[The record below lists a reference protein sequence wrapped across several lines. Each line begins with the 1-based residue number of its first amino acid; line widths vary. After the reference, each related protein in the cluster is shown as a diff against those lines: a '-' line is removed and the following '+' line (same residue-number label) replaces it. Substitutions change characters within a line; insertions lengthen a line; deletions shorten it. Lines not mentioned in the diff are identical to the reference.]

1 MDIREWLG
9 EDNQI
14 GYDIWTK
21 KYQHEDESFEEWLDR
36 ISGGNEELRKLIKQ
50 KKFLFGGRVLA
61 NRGIPNTGNY
71 YNCFSAGYVP
81 DDYAG
86 ILDKCK
92 EIGMTFKSQGGQGIS
107 LSKIR
112 PKGTPIGAQ
121 YKSDGIV
128 GFMELFNT
136 VTDKTSQGGA
146 RKGALMMSLD
156 AWHKEAEDFITI
168 KSNEDKITKAN
179 LSLEIDDEFM
189 DAVRHYYETG
199 EELTF
204 TKIKLYSGHIIEYEV
219 TPIKLYK
226 KMIQMAYD
234 WAEPGCMF
242 IDRIRNYSLLN
253 NDNRYVIATTNP
265 CGEQPLGE
273 QMCCNLG
280 SLNLYEF
287 VNNKFTEDARF
298 DFEKFADAIR
308 IASNA
313 LDEIIDE
320 NAARLP
326 DFLKPYKEN
335 AYNWRNI
342 GLGVFNYAHMLMA
355 LNLTYGSTEAWEFT
369 NELFEYMALMAI
381 VYNNTRGV
389 EKGNYPNFKK
399 ELYTNSAFMSEHPSL
414 SDNARNATLL
424 SIAPT
429 GSISTMLGGSGGIE
443 PEFQLSYIR
452 KTDNLKES
460 YQIDSQ
466 VVKDYKKVHPNKEL
480 PACFVVSSDIDW
492 IDRIDTQAIIQ
503 KHIDTAISSTINLPN
518 STTLEEIEQLYLY
531 AWKKGLKGVTIYR
544 DGCKRSGIL
553 VTNET
558 QTSKENEH
566 AFALPKRGE
575 VMDIQDDKVIGLKK
589 KLVSGCGSL
598 HCAAYFDVE
607 TGDLREIYL
616 SKGSTGG
623 CGNFMTGLSRMISM
637 SARAGVK
644 IHDIVDQLMSTGVC
658 PSYATRTKTKH
669 DTSKGSCCPMAIG
682 YALQEMW
689 EEFNGIKMNTTKT
702 TTERKEIIQEKIK
715 KEEAKNVPLC
725 PDCGAPLTFEGGC
738 NICKECG
745 YSKCD

>member
-21 KYQHEDESFEEWLDR
+21 KYQHGEESFEEWLDR
-36 ISGGNEELRKLIKQ
+36 ISGGDEELRELIKQ

-112 PKGTPIGAQ
+112 PKGTPIGEE
-121 YKSDGIV
+121 YKSDGII

-204 TKIKLYSGHIIEYEV
+204 TKIKWYSGHIIEYEV

-253 NDNRYVIATTNP
+253 NDSRYVIATTNP

-287 VNNKFTEDARF
+287 VENKFTKDAYF
-298 DFEKFADAIR
+298 NFEKFGDAIR
-308 IASNA
+308 ITSNA

-355 LNLTYGSTEAWEFT
+355 LNLTYGSIEALEFT
-369 NELFEYMALMAI
+369 NELFKYMALVAI
-381 VYNNTRGV
+381 FYNNNRGV

-399 ELYTNSAFMSEHPSL
+399 ELYISSAFMSEHPSML
-414 SDNARNATLL
+414 DNARNATLL

-429 GSISTMLGGSGGIE
+429 GSIATMLGGSGGIE

-466 VVKDYKKVHPNKEL
+466 IVKDYRKVHPNEKL
-480 PACFVVSSDIDW
+480 PAWFIVSSDIDW

-544 DGCKRSGIL
+544 DGCKRGGIL
-553 VTNET
+553 VTNKT
-558 QTSKENEH
+558 QTSKENEYTPS
-566 AFALPKRGE
+566 LPKRGE

-623 CGNFMTGLSRMISM
+623 CSNFMTGLSRMISM

-669 DTSKGSCCPMAIG
+669 DTSKGSCCPMTIG

-689 EEFNGIKMNTTKT
+689 EEFNGIKMSTTKKFSER
-702 TTERKEIIQEKIK
+702 TEIVQEKIK
-715 KEEAKNVPLC
+715 KEEAKNIPLC

>member
-1 MDIREWLG
+1 MNIREWLG

-21 KYQHEDESFEEWLDR
+21 KYQHGDESFEEWLDR
-36 ISGGNEELRKLIKQ
+36 ISGGDEKLRELIKQ

-112 PKGTPIGAQ
+112 PKGTPIGEE
-121 YKSDGIV
+121 YKSDGII

-168 KSNEDKITKAN
+168 KNNEDKITKAN

-189 DAVRHYYETG
+189 RAVRHYYETG

-204 TKIKLYSGHIIEYEV
+204 TKIKEYSGHIIEYEV
-219 TPIKLYK
+219 TPIRLYK

-242 IDRIRNYSLLN
+242 IDTIRNYSLLN
-253 NDNRYVIATTNP
+253 NDSRYVIASTNP

-287 VNNKFTEDARF
+287 VQNKFTEDAYF
-298 DFEKFADAIR
+298 DFEKFSDAIL

-320 NAARLP
+320 NAIRLP
-326 DFLKPYKEN
+326 NFLKPYREN
-335 AYNWRNI
+335 AHNWRNI

-355 LNLTYGSTEAWEFT
+355 LNLTYGSKKALEAT
-369 NELFEYMALMAI
+369 NEIFEYMATMALF
-381 VYNNTRGV
+381 YNNGRGA

-399 ELYTNSAFMSEHPSL
+399 ELYISSAFMLEHPTFSN
-414 SDNARNATLL
+414 NARNATLL

-429 GSISTMLGGSGGIE
+429 GSIATMLGGSGGIE
-443 PEFQLSYIR
+443 PEFQLSYTR
-452 KTDNLKES
+452 KTDNLKGS

-466 VVKDYKKVHPNKEL
+466 VVKDYKKVHPNEKL
-480 PACFVVSSDIDW
+480 PEWFVVSSDIDW
-492 IDRIDTQAIIQ
+492 KDRIKTQSVIQ

-518 STTLEEIEQLYLY
+518 ETTLGEIEKLYLY
-531 AWKKGLKGVTIYR
+531 AWDRGLKGVTIYR
-544 DGCKRSGIL
+544 DGCKRGGIL
-553 VTNET
+553 VTNKT
-558 QTSKENEH
+558 QTNEENEQTLS
-566 AFALPKRGE
+566 LPKRGE

-623 CGNFMTGLSRMISM
+623 CANFMTGLSRMISM

-689 EEFNGIKMNTTKT
+689 EEFNGIKMGTTKQA
-702 TTERKEIIQEKIK
+702 TERIEIVQEKIK
-715 KEEAKNVPLC
+715 KEEAKNIPLC

>member
-1 MDIREWLG
+1 MNIREWLG

-21 KYQHEDESFEEWLDR
+21 KYQHGDESFEEWLDR
-36 ISGGNEELRKLIKQ
+36 ISGGDEKLRELIKQ

-112 PKGTPIGAQ
+112 PKGTPIGEE
-121 YKSDGIV
+121 YKSDGII

-168 KSNEDKITKAN
+168 KNNEDKITKAN

-189 DAVRHYYETG
+189 RAVRHYYETG

-204 TKIKLYSGHIIEYEV
+204 TKIKEYSGHIIEYEV
-219 TPIKLYK
+219 TPIRLYK

-242 IDRIRNYSLLN
+242 IDTIRNYSLLN
-253 NDNRYVIATTNP
+253 NDSRYVIASTNP

-287 VNNKFTEDARF
+287 VQNKFTEDAYF
-298 DFEKFADAIR
+298 DFEKFSDAIL

-320 NAARLP
+320 NAIRLP
-326 DFLKPYKEN
+326 NFLKPYKEN
-335 AYNWRNI
+335 AHNWRNI

-355 LNLTYGSTEAWEFT
+355 LNLTYGSKKALEAT
-369 NELFEYMALMAI
+369 NEIFEYMATTALF
-381 VYNNTRGV
+381 YNNGRGV

-399 ELYTNSAFMSEHPSL
+399 ELYISSAFMLEHPTFSN
-414 SDNARNATLL
+414 NARNATLL

-429 GSISTMLGGSGGIE
+429 GSIATMLGGSGGIE
-443 PEFQLSYIR
+443 PEFQLSYTR

-466 VVKDYKKVHPNKEL
+466 VVKDYKKVHPNEKL
-480 PACFVVSSDIDW
+480 PEWFVVSSDIDW
-492 IDRIDTQAIIQ
+492 KDRIKTQSVIQ

-518 STTLEEIEQLYLY
+518 ETTLGEIEKLYLY
-531 AWKKGLKGVTIYR
+531 AWDRGLKGVTIYR
-544 DGCKRSGIL
+544 DGCKRGGIL
-553 VTNET
+553 VTNKT
-558 QTSKENEH
+558 QTNEENEQTLS
-566 AFALPKRGE
+566 LPKRGE

-623 CGNFMTGLSRMISM
+623 CANFMTGLSRMISM

-689 EEFNGIKMNTTKT
+689 EEFNGIKMGTTKQA
-702 TTERKEIIQEKIK
+702 TERTEIVQEKIK
-715 KEEAKNVPLC
+715 KEEAKNIPLC

>member
-9 EDNQI
+9 KDNQI

-36 ISGGNEELRKLIKQ
+36 ISGGDEELRELIKQ

-107 LSKIR
+107 LSKLR
-112 PKGTPIGAQ
+112 PKGTPIGEEYQ
-121 YKSDGIV
+121 SDGII

-179 LSLEIDDEFM
+179 LSLEIDDKFM
-189 DAVRHYYETG
+189 CAVRHYYETG

-204 TKIKLYSGHIIEYEV
+204 TKVQAYSGHIIEYEV

-242 IDRIRNYSLLN
+242 IDTIRNYNLLN
-253 NDNRYVIATTNP
+253 NDSRYVIASTNP

-287 VNNKFTEDARF
+287 VQNKFTEDAYF
-298 DFEKFADAIR
+298 DFGKFRDAIC

-313 LDEIIDE
+313 LDDIIDE
-320 NAARLP
+320 NAKRLP

-335 AYNWRNI
+335 ARNWRNI

-355 LNLTYGSTEAWEFT
+355 LNLTYGSQEALKFT
-369 NELFEYMALMAI
+369 DGLFEYMATMALF
-381 VYNNTRGV
+381 YNNRRGK
-389 EKGNYPNFKK
+389 EKGDYPNFKE
-399 ELYTNSAFMSEHPSL
+399 ELYTNSAFMLEHPTV

-429 GSISTMLGGSGGIE
+429 GSIATMFGGSGGIE
-443 PEFQLSYIR
+443 PEFQLSYTR

-460 YQIDSQ
+460 YQIESQ
-466 VVKDYKKVHPNKEL
+466 IVKDYREVHPNGEL
-480 PACFVVSSDIDW
+480 PEWFVVSSDINW
-492 IDRIDTQAIIQ
+492 KDRINTQATIQ
-503 KHIDTAISSTINLPN
+503 RHIDTAISSTINLSN
-518 STTLEEIEQLYLY
+518 ETTLEEIEKLYLY
-531 AWKKGLKGVTIYR
+531 AWAQGLKGVTIYR
-544 DGCKRSGIL
+544 DGCKRGGIL
-553 VTNET
+553 VTNKT
-558 QTSKENEH
+558 QASEENNKISS
-566 AFALPKRGE
+566 LPKRGE

-623 CGNFMTGLSRMISM
+623 CSNFMTGLSRMISM

-689 EEFNGIKMNTTKT
+689 EEFNGIKMGATKRA
-702 TTERKEIIQEKIK
+702 TERTEIVQEKIK
-715 KEEAKNVPLC
+715 KEETKNIPLC

>member
-1 MDIREWLG
+1 MNIREWLG

-21 KYQHEDESFEEWLDR
+21 KYQHGNESFEEWLDR
-36 ISGGNEELRKLIKQ
+36 ISGGDEELRELIKQ

-112 PKGTPIGAQ
+112 PKETPIGEE
-121 YKSDGIV
+121 YKSDGII

-136 VTDKTSQGGA
+136 ITDKTSQGGA

-168 KSNEDKITKAN
+168 KNNEDKITKAN

-189 DAVRHYYETG
+189 RAVHHYYETG

-204 TKIKLYSGHIIEYEV
+204 TKIKEYSGHIIEYEV
-219 TPIKLYK
+219 TPIRLYK

-242 IDRIRNYSLLN
+242 IDTIRNYSLLN
-253 NDNRYVIATTNP
+253 NDSRYVIASTNP

-287 VNNKFTEDARF
+287 VQNKFTEDAYF
-298 DFEKFADAIR
+298 DFEKFGDAIR

-320 NAARLP
+320 NAIRLP
-326 DFLKPYKEN
+326 NFLKPYKEN
-335 AYNWRNI
+335 AHNWRNI

-355 LNLTYGSTEAWEFT
+355 LNLTYGSKKALEAT
-369 NELFEYMALMAI
+369 NEIFEYMATMALF
-381 VYNNTRGV
+381 YNNGRGA

-399 ELYTNSAFMSEHPSL
+399 ELYLSSAFMLGHPTISN
-414 SDNARNATLL
+414 NARNATLL

-429 GSISTMLGGSGGIE
+429 GSIATMLGGSGGIE
-443 PEFQLSYIR
+443 PEFQLSYTR
-452 KTDNLKES
+452 KTDNLKEH
-460 YQIDSQ
+460 YQIESRI
-466 VVKDYKKVHPNKEL
+466 VKDYKKIHPNEEL
-480 PACFVVSSDIDW
+480 PAWFVVSSDIDW
-492 IDRIDTQAIIQ
+492 KDRIKTQSVIQ

-518 STTLEEIEQLYLY
+518 ETTLEEIEKLYLY
-531 AWKKGLKGVTIYR
+531 AWDRGLKGVTIYR
-544 DGCKRSGIL
+544 DGCKRGGIL
-553 VTNET
+553 VTNKT
-558 QTSKENEH
+558 QTNEENEQTLS
-566 AFALPKRGE
+566 LPKRGE

-623 CGNFMTGLSRMISM
+623 CANFMTGLSRMISM

-689 EEFNGIKMNTTKT
+689 EEFNGIKMGTTKQA
-702 TTERKEIIQEKIK
+702 TERTEIVQEKIK
-715 KEEAKNVPLC
+715 KEEAKNIPLC